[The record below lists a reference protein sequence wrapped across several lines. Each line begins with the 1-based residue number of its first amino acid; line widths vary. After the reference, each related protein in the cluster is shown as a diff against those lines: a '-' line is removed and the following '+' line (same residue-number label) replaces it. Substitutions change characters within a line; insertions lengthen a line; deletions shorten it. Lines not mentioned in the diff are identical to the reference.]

1 MIQIGATDDA
11 GKANELLDKAKAK
24 RGALLA
30 SARPYTEKVQKGH
43 GTIYRARFAGLEIG
57 GASRLQGA
65 ETFRLQLFRD
75 QGLIRAGER
84 PAASPQAKSFRVRPR
99 VSSLGAYQP
108 CRRISRSLA

>member
-43 GTIYRARFAGLEIG
+43 GTIYRARFAGLEESK
-57 GASRLQGA
+57 ARSRLQGA

-75 QGLIRAGER
+75 QGLIGAGER
-84 PAASPQAKSFRVRPR
+84 PAAAPWAKSFRVRPR
-99 VSSLGAYQP
+99 VSSWGAYQP
-108 CRRISRSLA
+108 